1 MDFLKMILFSKFTKY
16 RLAPRSGTFL
26 IKAKE
31 GDEALK
37 SVSLNMVIG
46 CILAQARLNETKN
59 DGIKGQSAWSEY
71 MGFHS
76 RLLSTYEVGKVNLTI
91 NHLSYICHYL
101 DIEFY
106 VFQEILKSLVL
117 YLAEQ
122 HDIYV
127 HLDIDSLP
135 ITGEFFDKNSLNDLS
150 YICLYKWLNLDITF
164 SSREK
169 TSFDCPNEVNI
180 YELKEYV
187 DVFFDKKSLSS
198 FKNNY
203 RVNLFNSISEKI
215 KKFYYSKL
223 SNALANE
230 IVQVQ
235 SEMKQ
240 DRSILFEAQKNKKSR
255 YYEIVAAESYNRPT
269 QGSEI
274 LQTEDQNQDFVESKK
289 PHTTDEKQLDIL
301 VLSSDKTY
309 QVPILDE
316 LSEKKVAVRKLN
328 HVSLK
333 LKSEIAILVAKNIDE
348 INQCNFDLY
357 EVSFLVIEHDLDI
370 SPCIHKLSNVIVYR
384 KTNNNEKTDT
394 VLNLLFQSIILSFYT
409 KEYQGLFLDSED
421 LNSALSFQTNRYLK
435 IEEIKEKEDVSNKV
449 FAHMKNNGSFVLLH
463 KSKHSLKDSKLA
475 LQEFEK
481 ITDLFDEDSDCE
493 LFFGMCFDNEI
504 IEDKFFIAYSTS
516 NI

>member
-1 MDFLKMILFSKFTKY
+1 MLLFSKFKDY
-16 RLAPRSGTFL
+16 RLSPRAGTFL
-26 IKAKE
+26 IKARE
-31 GDEALK
+31 GDEGLK
-37 SVSLNMVIG
+37 RVPLSMVLG
-46 CILAQARLNETKN
+46 CILAQARLNETLSV
-59 DGIKGQSAWSEY
+59 DIKGQSAWSEQ
-71 MGFHS
+71 MGFNR
-76 RLLSTYEVGKVNLTI
+76 RLLSKYELGSVSLTI
-91 NHLSYICHYL
+91 NHLVYISYYL
-101 DIEFY
+101 DVELP
-106 VFQEILKSLVL
+106 VFQKILKSLVL
-117 YLAEQ
+117 HLAEE

-127 HLDIDSLP
+127 HIDIDSLP
-135 ITGEFFDKNSLNDLS
+135 ITGEIYDKNSLKDLS
-150 YICLYKWLNLDITF
+150 YICLYKWLNLDIAF

-169 TSFDCPNEVNI
+169 ISFDCPNEVNI
-180 YELKEYV
+180 YELKECI
-187 DVFFDKKSLSS
+187 DGFFDKESFSS

-203 RVNLFNSISEKI
+203 RVNLFDSIFDKF
-215 KKFYYSKL
+215 KNFYYSKL
-223 SNALANE
+223 SNALESE

-235 SEMKQ
+235 SKMKQ
-240 DRSILFEAQKNKKSR
+240 DKSILFEAQKSKESR
-255 YYEIVAAESYNRPT
+255 YYEIVEAESYNRPT
-269 QGSEI
+269 QTSGI
-274 LQTEDQNQDFVESKK
+274 IQTEDKNQDFVDLKK
-289 PHTTDEKQLDIL
+289 THTTDEKQLDIL

-309 QVPILDE
+309 ELPMLDE
-316 LSEKKVAVRKLN
+316 LSDKKIAIRKLN

-435 IEEIKEKEDVSNKV
+435 IEEIKEREDVSNNV

-493 LFFGMCFDNEI
+493 LFFGVSFDNELV
-504 IEDKFFIAYSTS
+504 EDKFFIAYSTP
-516 NI
+516 NV